1 MKELFKEDFVI
12 YDRANDHVIQ
22 FSGGGIVIYGDE
34 NEALID
40 CRGNEV
46 IIPCTELP
54 EYWKIHE
61 LSAGPENRQYQ
72 AGQGPTGR
80 YPDVP
85 A

>member
-40 CRGNEV
+40 CRGDENV
-46 IIPCTELP
+46 IPCTELP
-54 EYWKIHE
+54 EHWKNILLTQINNE
-61 LSAGPENRQYQ
+61 L
-72 AGQGPTGR
+72 
-80 YPDVP
+80 
-85 A
+85 

>member
-22 FSGGGIVIYGDE
+22 FSSGGIVIYGDE

-40 CRGNEV
+40 CRGNEF

-54 EYWKIHE
+54 EHWKNILLTQINNE
-61 LSAGPENRQYQ
+61 L
-72 AGQGPTGR
+72 
-80 YPDVP
+80 
-85 A
+85 